1 MIPEANIPQGLVY
14 RVKLYIKGP
23 IFHPLIIIWDLVVG
37 GEMLKECQSCGGG
50 TVFSVLLYV
59 HQSVRGLEEGSA

>member
-23 IFHPLIIIWDLVVG
+23 ILHPLIIIWDLVVG
-37 GEMLKECQSCGGG
+37 GEMAKECQSCGGG
-50 TVFSVLLYV
+50 TVFSVLL
-59 HQSVRGLEEGSA
+59 